1 MKKSTKMISMLCV
14 LFASFAFSQNTGLD
28 KGIAIGNIL
37 VQGFA
42 ALHSNQNKTTDSNSK
57 TVEKF
62 CFKNKTD
69 DKITV
74 KFGRKTE
81 DVEIN
86 KELIIRKDE
95 KECMFD
101 LLKGVYTYEVILVNN
116 ETLQKGEYKVAE
128 DALMTINKN

>member
-1 MKKSTKMISMLCV
+1 MKKSVKITNVLCV
-14 LFASFAFSQNTGLD
+14 FFVNFAFSQTTGLD

-42 ALHSNQNKTTDSNSK
+42 ALHGNQNKTTDSK

-81 DVEIN
+81 DVEIS

-101 LLKGVYTYEVILVNN
+101 LPKGVYIYEVILVNN

-128 DALMTINKN
+128 EALMTINKN